1 MGLKLRIPNSDY
13 SSVDLNNPIYDIDT
27 DANNYILNSGIYDPT
42 VKYAIKKLIKDLK
55 DNLIWDYISAFWL
68 FAGNLADACK
78 LDVKGNPDYTLQ
90 NLKNTHLNNGLMLN
104 YVNVDTPKYIDT
116 GFRGTSA
123 LLNSGHLSAYNSLE
137 TAGNRIIL
145 HDVGGSGA
153 LSGYHLTRSISTG
166 IMAGGIKGT
175 WSGSNIPQ
183 NLEKGL
189 VAITQ
194 LKTVVKMY
202 SKGILQGTLVKTKVT
217 GEPLNNLT
225 ISTPNTTYNS
235 SVKLQ
240 FVSVGIGLDNNKQL
254 LLSNIVENYVTLLGR

>member
-13 SSVDLNNPIYDIDT
+13 SSVDLNNPIYDVDI
-27 DANNYILNSGIYDPT
+27 DANNYITASFIYDPT

-55 DNLIWDYISAFWL
+55 DNFIWDSISAFWL
-68 FAGNLADACK
+68 FAGNFADSCK

-104 YVNVDTPKYIDT
+104 YVNLDTPKYIDT

-137 TAGNRIIL
+137 SPGNRTIL
-145 HDVGGSGA
+145 HDVNGSGGF
-153 LSGYHLTRSISTG
+153 SGYHLTRSISTG
-166 IMAGGIKGT
+166 VMSGGIKGT
-175 WSGSNIPQ
+175 WSGSEVPQ

-194 LKTVVKMY
+194 LKTLVKIY
-202 SKGILQGTLVKTKVT
+202 SKGILQGHLFKTNVV
-217 GEPLNNLT
+217 GEPLSNLT
-225 ISTPNTTYNS
+225 ISTPNTYNS

-240 FVSVGIGLDNNKQL
+240 FVSVGIGLSDNKQL
-254 LLSNIVENYVTLLGR
+254 LLSNIVQNYVTLLGR

>member
-1 MGLKLRIPNSDY
+1 MGLKLRVPNSDY
-13 SSVDLNNPIYDIDT
+13 SSVDLNNPIYDVDI
-27 DANNYILNSGIYDPT
+27 DANNYIINSGIYDPT

-55 DNLIWDYISAFWL
+55 DNLIWDSISAFWL
-68 FAGNLADACK
+68 FAGNFADACK

-104 YVNVDTPKYIDT
+104 YVNSDTPKYIDT

-123 LLNSGHLSAYNSLE
+123 LLNSGHLSAYTSLE
-137 TAGNRIIL
+137 SAGNKVIL

-153 LSGYHLTRSISTG
+153 LSGYHLTRSVSTG
-166 IMAGGIKGT
+166 NMSGGIKGT
-175 WSGSNIPQ
+175 WSGSKIPQ

-194 LKTVVKMY
+194 LNTLVKIY
-202 SKGILQGTLVKTKVT
+202 SKGILQGDLVRTKVI

-225 ISTPNTTYNS
+225 ISTPNTYNS

-240 FVSVGIGLDNNKQL
+240 FVSVGIGLDDNKQL
-254 LLSNIVENYVTLLGR
+254 LLSNIVQNYVTLLGR